1 MKMSHEWLVLIHLIG
16 AVLFVGAIALEVF
29 ILEPIK
35 RDIGVEGFQK
45 FEFYLFRA
53 IKRRYWPGVLALY
66 VTGFVM
72 FFSYM
77 DTLGGV
83 DAMRATDFGKVLILK
98 AVLAVGLLG
107 IFLTAPFLFMRKQP
121 NPLKHFFVITGKWED
136 FRIDRFEVVHYAA
149 LTLGLA
155 LVVLGKVLWMV

>member
-1 MKMSHEWLVLIHLIG
+1 MSHEMLVLIHLLG

-35 RDIGVEGFQK
+35 KDIGIEVFQK

-53 IKRRYWPGVLALY
+53 IKRRYWVGVLPLY

-72 FFSYM
+72 FADYM
-77 DTLGGV
+77 EKFGGFQ
-83 DAMRATDFGKVLILK
+83 ALIATDFGKLLTLK
-98 AVLAVGLLG
+98 LGLAIGLLA

-121 NPLKHFFVITGKWED
+121 NPVKHFFLVTGRWED
-136 FRIDRFEVVHYAA
+136 FRIDRFEVVHYLA
-149 LTLGLA
+149 LTLGLS

>member
-1 MKMSHEWLVLIHLIG
+1 MSHEMLVLIHLLG

-35 RDIGVEGFQK
+35 KDIGIEVFQK

-53 IKRRYWPGVLALY
+53 IKRRYWVGVLPLY

-72 FFSYM
+72 FADYM
-77 DTLGGV
+77 EKFGGFQ
-83 DAMRATDFGKVLILK
+83 ALIATDFGKLLTLK
-98 AVLAVGLLG
+98 LGLAIGLLA

-121 NPLKHFFVITGKWED
+121 NPVKHFFWVTGRWED
-136 FRIDRFEVVHYAA
+136 FRIDRFEVVHYVA
-149 LTLGLA
+149 LALGLS

>member
-1 MKMSHEWLVLIHLIG
+1 MSHEWLVLIHLIG

-35 RDIGVEGFQK
+35 KHIGVESFQK

-53 IKRRYWPGVLALY
+53 IKRRYWVGVLPLY

-72 FFSYM
+72 YAEYLESF
-77 DTLGGV
+77 GGFEALV
-83 DAMRATDFGKVLILK
+83 ATDFGKLLTLK
-98 AVLAVGLLG
+98 LAIAVGLLG
-107 IFLTAPFLFMRKQP
+107 IFLSAPFLFMRRQP
-121 NPLKHFFVITGKWED
+121 NPVKHFFVVTGGWRD
-136 FRIDRFEVVHYAA
+136 FRIERFEVIHYLA
-149 LTLGLA
+149 LAFGLS

>member
-1 MKMSHEWLVLIHLIG
+1 MSHEMLVLIHLLG

-35 RDIGVEGFQK
+35 KDIGIEVFQK

-53 IKRRYWPGVLALY
+53 IKRRYWVGVLPLY

-72 FFSYM
+72 FADYM
-77 DTLGGV
+77 EKFGGFQ
-83 DAMRATDFGKVLILK
+83 ALIATDFGKLLTLK
-98 AVLAVGLLG
+98 LGMAIGLLA

-121 NPLKHFFVITGKWED
+121 NPVKHFFLVTGRWED
-136 FRIDRFEVVHYAA
+136 FRIDRFEVVHYVA
-149 LTLGLA
+149 LTLGLS